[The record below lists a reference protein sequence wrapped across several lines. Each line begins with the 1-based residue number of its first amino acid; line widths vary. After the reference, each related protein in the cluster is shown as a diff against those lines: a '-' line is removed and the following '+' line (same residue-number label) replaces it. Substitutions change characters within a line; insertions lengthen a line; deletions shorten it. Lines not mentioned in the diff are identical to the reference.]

1 MLASRTTSHTR
12 DEDRGQRRYGGR
24 TVAGDEHSAFGAYDI
39 QREVGR
45 GGMGVVYLA
54 TDRRLGRRVALKVIV
69 PELAADPQFR
79 LRFEREARVAATLEH
94 PHVVPVYE
102 AGEHD
107 GSLFIAMRFIDGRDL
122 ATEVRD
128 HGRVAPDRLGRIVS
142 QVAGALDA
150 AHRSGVVHRDVKPAN
165 VLLTGAGDDEQAYL
179 TDFGL
184 TREAA
189 SESGLT
195 LTGQWVGTVDYA
207 APEQI
212 LGEPTD
218 ARSDVYAL
226 GCLAFQALTGRPPF
240 QGAPAARLFAH
251 MNEPPPSACAAR
263 PDLRPE
269 VDAALSRAMAKKPAD
284 RFQSAGD
291 LGRALAAAL
300 AGQRQFEPERT
311 VARGPALTGVPP
323 VEPVDADATRRSP
336 VGAGAD
342 QDAAPAATPADP
354 HAAPGPP
361 PVDRDATRVARPAD
375 PDPTRVAPPPDRD
388 ATRVRPPDRETTR
401 VAARSE
407 PAYTAPPETTLVGP
421 APGAPPG
428 QPPTITRGRQPR
440 VLAGIALVLVVAAAA
455 VITMVASGGEDTSY
469 ADRAKEAVADLAR
482 ANRTLSDRFT
492 GLSAATPSATIT
504 SATDGTAT
512 AARDAQRRV
521 AALKADDDP
530 ALAKGLTRAI
540 DAEQAFLGQASAAA
554 AAPSMADAS
563 ALQSAA
569 GSMTQAFAAIEGK
582 LDDLPAVEGISGLT
596 GWVQARKA
604 AGQRRQGMDAFIKAV
619 DAVLVG
625 ARPGRRQIQQ
635 IHDAIGNGTTTP
647 EAAGAGLDQ
656 VVANRQT
663 ALAGARALSVT
674 QTDEA
679 GTIKN
684 LLVESFER
692 SLDYDRD
699 LQDGVAAFQNGDFER
714 YLAKV
719 FDDAGRSSEAATKAK
734 REFLAAYNKLRA
746 SRGLTPVG
754 DDF

>member
-1 MLASRTTSHTR
+1 
-12 DEDRGQRRYGGR
+12 
-24 TVAGDEHSAFGAYDI
+24 VAGDEHRTFGAYDI

-79 LRFEREARVAATLEH
+79 QRFEREARVAATLEH

-102 AGEHD
+102 AGEQD
-107 GSLFIAMRFIDGRDL
+107 GSLFIAMRFIDGHDL

-128 HGRVAPDRLGRIVS
+128 HGRLAPDRLGHIVLH
-142 QVAGALDA
+142 VAGALDA

-165 VLLTGAGDDEQAYL
+165 VLLTGSGDDEQAYL

-226 GCLAFQALTGRPPF
+226 GCLAFQALTGKPPF

-263 PDLRPE
+263 SELRPE
-269 VDAALSRAMAKKPAD
+269 VDAALARAMAKKPAD

-300 AGQRQFEPERT
+300 AGQPQVEPERT

-323 VEPVDADATRRSP
+323 VEPIE
-336 VGAGAD
+336 
-342 QDAAPAATPADP
+342 PAE
-354 HAAPGPP
+354 
-361 PVDRDATRVARPAD
+361 
-375 PDPTRVAPPPDRD
+375 
-388 ATRVRPPDRETTR
+388 ATRVRPPARDTR
-401 VAARSE
+401 VASPADPDATGVASPHTDEPTHVAARADAAGVAAGAE
-407 PAYTAPPETTLVGP
+407 AGRVAPRADAAQVALPPPETTLV

-428 QPPTITRGRQPR
+428 PVPTVGRGRQPR
-440 VLAGIALVLVVAAAA
+440 VLAAIALVLIVAAAA
-455 VITMVASGGEDTSY
+455 AITLIAGGGGGDDSSY
-469 ADRAKEAVADLAR
+469 ADKAKDAVADLAR

-492 GLSAATPSATIT
+492 GLTPSTSSATIT
-504 SATDGTAT
+504 SATSAAAG
-512 AARDAQRRV
+512 AARDARRRV
-521 AALKADDDP
+521 SELKASDDP
-530 ALAKGLTRAI
+530 SLAGGLTRAI
-540 DAEQAFLGQASAAA
+540 DAEQGFLGQAGAAA
-554 AAPSMADAS
+554 AAPSKADAS

-569 GSMTQAFAAIEGK
+569 GDMTDAFHAISDK
-582 LDDLPAVEGISGLT
+582 LEDLPAVEGISGLI
-596 GWVQARKA
+596 GWIQARKA
-604 AGQRRQGMDAFIKAV
+604 AGQRRQGVDAFITSV
-619 DAVLVG
+619 DAVLAG
-625 ARPGRRQIQQ
+625 ARPGRAQIRQ
-635 IHDAIGNGTTTP
+635 IHDDIGNGTMTP
-647 EAAGAGLDQ
+647 DAASGGLRQ
-656 VVANRQT
+656 VVANRQ
-663 ALAGARALSVT
+663 AALSAARNLPVA
-674 QTDEA
+674 QIDQA
-679 GTIKN
+679 GPIKN

-699 LQDGVAAFQNGDFER
+699 LQDGVAAYQNGDFER

-734 REFLAAYNKLRA
+734 RQFLDAYNKLRA
-746 SRGLTPVG
+746 TRGRTPVG

>member
-1 MLASRTTSHTR
+1 M
-12 DEDRGQRRYGGR
+12 
-24 TVAGDEHSAFGAYDI
+24 VAGDEHGAFGAYDI

-79 LRFEREARVAATLEH
+79 QRFEREARVAATLEH

-102 AGEHD
+102 AGEQD

-128 HGRVAPDRLGRIVS
+128 RGRLAPDRLGRIIGH
-142 QVAGALDA
+142 VAGALDA

-226 GCLAFQALTGRPPF
+226 GCLAFQALTGKPPF

-251 MNEPPPSACAAR
+251 MNEPPPSACAVR
-263 PDLRPE
+263 PELRPE
-269 VDAALSRAMAKKPAD
+269 VDAALARAMAKKPAD

-300 AGQRQFEPERT
+300 AGRAQVEPERT
-311 VARGPALTGVPP
+311 VARGAALTGVPP
-323 VEPVDADATRRSP
+323 VGAVADPDATRVRQ
-336 VGAGAD
+336 AAD
-342 QDAAPAATPADP
+342 TEGGRVAPPQPDTESDRV
-354 HAAPGPP
+354 GPP
-361 PVDRDATRVARPAD
+361 PPDTESDRIAPPPPDPEDTRIAPPRDPDATRVAPPAATD
-375 PDPTRVAPPPDRD
+375 PI
-388 ATRVRPPDRETTR
+388 RVRPTQPQTTY
-401 VAARSE
+401 ATARAE
-407 PAYTAPPETTLVGP
+407 PEPPTETTLVAP

-428 QPPTITRGRQPR
+428 PATVARGRQPR
-440 VLAGIALVLVVAAAA
+440 VLAAIALVLIVAAAA
-455 VITMVASGGEDTSY
+455 VVTLVAGGGGDESY
-469 ADRAKEAVADLAR
+469 ADQAKDAVGDLAR

-492 GLSAATPSATIT
+492 GLSVATPSAAIATAT
-504 SATDGTAT
+504 SDAAT
-512 AARDAQRRV
+512 AARDARRRV

-530 ALAKGLTRAI
+530 TLSKGLTRAI

-554 AAPSMADAS
+554 AAPSKADTS

-569 GSMTQAFAAIEGK
+569 GAMTSAYAAIEGK
-582 LDDLPAVEGISGLT
+582 LDELTAVTGISGLT
-596 GWVQARKA
+596 GWIAARKA
-604 AGQRRQGMDAFIKAV
+604 AGQRRQGIDAYIKAV
-619 DAVLVG
+619 DAVLAG

-647 EAAGAGLDQ
+647 EAASAGLDQ
-656 VVANRQT
+656 VVANRQS
-663 ALAGARALSVT
+663 ALAAARALSVT
-674 QTDEA
+674 QTEQA

-699 LQDGVAAFQNGDFER
+699 LQDGVAAYQNGDFER

-719 FDDAGRSSEAATKAK
+719 FDDAGRSSQAATKAK
-734 REFLAAYNKLRA
+734 GQFLAAYNKLRS

>member
-1 MLASRTTSHTR
+1 VT
-12 DEDRGQRRYGGR
+12 
-24 TVAGDEHSAFGAYDI
+24 GDEHGAFGAYDI

-79 LRFEREARVAATLEH
+79 QRFEREARVAATLEH

-128 HGRVAPDRLGRIVS
+128 HGRVAPDRLGRIVA

-226 GCLAFQALTGRPPF
+226 GCLAFQALTGKPPF

-263 PDLRPE
+263 PELRPE
-269 VDAALSRAMAKKPAD
+269 VDAALARAMAKKPAD

-300 AGQRQFEPERT
+300 VGRAQVEPERT
-311 VARGPALTGVPP
+311 VARGAALTGVPP
-323 VEPVDADATRRSP
+323 VGSP
-336 VGAGAD
+336 
-342 QDAAPAATPADP
+342 TDP
-354 HAAPGPP
+354 
-361 PVDRDATRVARPAD
+361 
-375 PDPTRVAPPPDRD
+375 D
-388 ATRVRPPDRETTR
+388 ATRVRPPAGTEAAGDPQSPDPDATR
-401 VAARSE
+401 VAPRVDRDATRIA
-407 PAYTAPPETTLVGP
+407 PAGATDPTHVRPTAPRTTPAAVRAEPETAPETTLI

-428 QPPTITRGRQPR
+428 PPTVARGRQPR
-440 VLAGIALVLVVAAAA
+440 VLAAIALVLIVAVAA
-455 VITMVASGGEDTSY
+455 VVTLVASGGGDKSY
-469 ADRAKEAVADLAR
+469 ADQAKDAVGDLAR
-482 ANRTLSDRFT
+482 ANQTLSDRFT
-492 GLSAATPSATIT
+492 GLSVATPSAAIT
-504 SATDGTAT
+504 AATNAAST
-512 AARDAQRRV
+512 AARDARRRV

-554 AAPSMADAS
+554 AAPSKADAS
-563 ALQSAA
+563 TLESAA
-569 GSMTQAFAAIEGK
+569 GAMTDAFAAIEGK
-582 LDDLPAVEGISGLT
+582 LDELSAIGGISGLT
-596 GWVQARKA
+596 GWIEARKA
-604 AGQRRQGMDAFIKAV
+604 SGQRRQGADALIKAV
-619 DAVLVG
+619 DAVLAG

-647 EAAGAGLDQ
+647 EAATTGLDQ

-674 QTDEA
+674 QTDQA

-699 LQDGVAAFQNGDFER
+699 LQDGVAAYQNGDFER

-719 FDDAGRSSEAATKAK
+719 FDDAGRSSQAATKAK
-734 REFLAAYNKLRA
+734 GQFLAAYNKVRA